1 MPTYEITYEVEVS
14 VLVEAKDWANA
25 QVKGKQEIKSALNRH
40 SYHIGGILDS
50 DCLSEDY
57 EDFACGEDD
66 G

>member
-25 QVKGKQEIKSALNRH
+25 QEKGKREIIADLRKH
-40 SYHIGGILDS
+40 SVHVGGIVDC
-50 DCLSEDY
+50 DCLSE
-57 EDFACGEDD
+57 ECD